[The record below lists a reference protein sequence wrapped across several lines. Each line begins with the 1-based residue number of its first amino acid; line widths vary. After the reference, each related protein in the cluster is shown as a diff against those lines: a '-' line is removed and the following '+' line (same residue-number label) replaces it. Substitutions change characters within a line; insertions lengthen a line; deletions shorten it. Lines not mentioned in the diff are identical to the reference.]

1 MQTYTHWSKLRSN
14 FQFKLLLIF
23 SLLTFLVA
31 CPLTVLY
38 TVSEIKKNR
47 NCISNELKMRAD
59 FLANSVQL
67 PLYAKNR
74 DVLSKL
80 AEKAAQ
86 APEIRAVVIL
96 DHDGQVLAGYHA
108 KNSSA
113 SPDVIS
119 HKVQVYGSQ
128 LSDSVEASLTAASS
142 DAAAAEIGSV
152 VMERGTS
159 DLATA
164 RRNMIVSSIGSAV
177 IFWLLVTMLCY
188 QALRRVTRSFN
199 ALVTGIDVM
208 QKGDL
213 STRIA
218 VEADDEPGR
227 VASAVNKLA
236 EAVQQRTAENARLQE
251 EHLELERQMLHAQK
265 LESMG
270 VMAGGIAH
278 DYNNLLQAILG
289 NMELALMKLPTDSAS
304 KKYITNAMNS
314 GKHAA
319 HLTSMMLTYVG
330 KGFIVKK
337 ELDLN
342 ELVRENVEMLKMAAT
357 TAVSVELNL
366 LENLPVIMADE
377 AHIQQLVMN
386 LIINAAESI
395 EEQPGIVRLSTGI
408 RSCDK
413 ICLDG
418 SLLEEKPEPGL
429 FVFFEVS
436 DNGCGMNENTIKRL
450 FDPFFTTKFA
460 GRGLGMSA
468 VMGII
473 KIHSGAMFV
482 ESEPGKG
489 TTFKV
494 LFPITAA
501 SLPMTNEKVISAEP
515 EPSLVQD
522 TPLSGLAL
530 VVDDEKAVLK
540 ICTKMVSICGLEVI
554 AARDGIEAV
563 ARFIERADDIAV
575 VLMDLT
581 MPNMDGIAAMNE
593 IHRIRPDA
601 RIIISSG
608 FNEDELSER
617 FTGHTPAGYI
627 RKPYSMSV
635 LEAELRRVLRPV

>member
-1 MQTYTHWSKLRSN
+1 MRTFSYWSKLRSS

-31 CPLTVLY
+31 CPLTILY
-38 TVSEIKKNR
+38 TVSEINETR
-47 NCISNELKMRAD
+47 RYISNELKMRAD
-59 FLANSVQL
+59 YLANSVQL

-74 DVLSKL
+74 EVLSKL
-80 AEKAAQ
+80 AEKAAH
-86 APEIRAVVIL
+86 APEIRAVVIM
-96 DHDGQVLAGYHA
+96 DHGGQVLAGYHA
-108 KNSSA
+108 KKTSS
-113 SPDVIS
+113 STEVIS
-119 HKVQVYGSQ
+119 RSVPVYGSQ
-128 LSDSVEASLTAASS
+128 LSDSVEASLTGGS
-142 DAAAAEIGSV
+142 DASVAEIGSV
-152 VMERGTS
+152 IMERGTD
-159 DLATA
+159 DLARA
-164 RRNMIVSSIGSAV
+164 RRNVIIFSISCAVS
-177 IFWLLVTMLCY
+177 FWLLVTMLCY
-188 QALRRVTRSFN
+188 QVLRRVTGSFN
-199 ALVTGIDVM
+199 ALVAGIDAM
-208 QKGDL
+208 QEGDL
-213 STRIA
+213 NTRIA
-218 VEADDEPGR
+218 VDADDEPGR
-227 VASAVNKLA
+227 IARAVNKLA
-236 EAVQQRTAENARLQE
+236 EAVQQRSAENTRLQE

-278 DYNNLLQAILG
+278 DYNNLLQSILG
-289 NMELALMKLPTDSAS
+289 NIELALLKLPTDSAS

-337 ELDLN
+337 ELNLN
-342 ELVRENVEMLKMAAT
+342 ELIRENVEMLKMAAT

-366 LENLPVIMADE
+366 LENLPLIMADE

-395 EEQPGIVRLSTGI
+395 EEQPGNVMLSTGI

-413 ICLDG
+413 TCLDG

-436 DNGCGMNENTIKRL
+436 DNGCGMNEDTLKRL

-473 KIHSGAMFV
+473 KMHAGAMFV
-482 ESEPGKG
+482 ESKPGKG
-489 TTFKV
+489 TTFNV
-494 LFPITAA
+494 LFPITVA
-501 SLPMTNEKVISAEP
+501 SLPVTNDKVVSDKT
-515 EPSLVQD
+515 EPSVIPD
-522 TPLSGLAL
+522 TSLSGLAL
-530 VVDDEKAVLK
+530 VVDDEKSVLK
-540 ICTKMVSICGLEVI
+540 ICSKMVSICGLEVI
-554 AARDGIEAV
+554 TARDGIEAV
-563 ARFIERADDIAV
+563 AGFIEHANDIAV

-601 RIIISSG
+601 KIIISSG
-608 FNEDELSER
+608 FNEDELGDR
-617 FTGHTPAGYI
+617 FTGQTPSGFI